1 MQKLITVSTHT
12 NKGGNDFHEE
22 EYPKVNELLE
32 QGYKVVNV
40 YPITT
45 AATGSYMFALVIVLE
60 KE

>member
-1 MQKLITVSTHT
+1 MQKLITVTTHT

-22 EYPKVNELLE
+22 QYPQVNELME
-32 QGYKVVNV
+32 QGYKVINV

-45 AATGSYMFALVIVLE
+45 AATGSYMFSLVIVLE

>member
-1 MQKLITVSTHT
+1 MQKLITVTTHT

-22 EYPKVNELLE
+22 QYPQVNELME